1 MGSICCTRWRDD
13 EEDVHFV
20 TRAHEPEAASPA
32 AGRGGAPRFTKL
44 EPGFRLNCEN
54 AADACLRD
62 GDDPPPPAIA
72 PIVGDSSWW
81 RSGDE
86 SSVQKVD
93 GEKVVETPLIAGLG
107 PPPTTDGRAAE
118 PPATL
123 GCPSAAAVAASPL
136 WPFSP
141 WSRPVAAAA
150 TGRNGASAG
159 GGGGGGDGA
168 SAERSGGGSSR
179 SRQAGVTRRGDAT
192 RGGRRGRAAAEAW
205 CGCAR
210 VRCARRTGGPLV
222 GRHRGELIAAAR
234 RRLAPRRSAHVREQL
249 QRRRQVRAPRVRAAR
264 HEFTRR
270 DVGGRRRR
278 IVGQRRRSR
287 VHLHHVLAKL
297 LGGGGGGVEEGHRID
312 ALGGEV
318 DLREGG
324 AGDEREEEREGGGR
338 A

>member
-1 MGSICCTRWRDD
+1 MVSICCTRWRMRGSR
-13 EEDVHFV
+13 
-20 TRAHEPEAASPA
+20 TLRHEPEAASPA
-32 AGRGGAPRFTKL
+32 AGRGGAPRPTKL

-118 PPATL
+118 PPAPF
-123 GCPSAAAVAASPL
+123 GWPSAAAVAASPL

-192 RGGRRGRAAAEAW
+192 RGGRRGRAAAEA

-210 VRCARRTGGPLV
+210 VRCARRTGCPLV

-249 QRRRQVRAPRVRAAR
+249 QRRRQVRASRVG
-264 HEFTRR
+264 HELA
-270 DVGGRRRR
+270 VGRRRRR
-278 IVGQRRRSR
+278 IVGQRRRSG
-287 VHLHHVLAKL
+287 VHHVLAKL

-312 ALGGEV
+312 TLGGQV

>member
-1 MGSICCTRWRDD
+1 MLHEMEN
-13 EEDVHFV
+13 EEDL
-20 TRAHEPEAASPA
+20 RHEPEAASPA
-32 AGRGGAPRFTKL
+32 AGRGGAPRPTKL

-118 PPATL
+118 PPAPL

-192 RGGRRGRAAAEAW
+192 RGGRRGRAAAGAR
-205 CGCAR
+205 CGCVR
-210 VRCARRTGGPLV
+210 VRCAAHRLSTRRKAQRRADCGGSATP
-222 GRHRGELIAAAR
+222 GSPPIRSRPRAAA
-234 RRLAPRRSAHVREQL
+234 APA
-249 QRRRQVRAPRVRAAR
+249 
-264 HEFTRR
+264 T
-270 DVGGRRRR
+270 
-278 IVGQRRRSR
+278 
-287 VHLHHVLAKL
+287 
-297 LGGGGGGVEEGHRID
+297 
-312 ALGGEV
+312 
-318 DLREGG
+318 G
-324 AGDEREEEREGGGR
+324 AGFPSRS
-338 A
+338 